1 VSEAK
6 MFWKKENNLPTG
18 GEEKPYE
25 ELPIKDASIID
36 YLIDGLLVF
45 DRKGRLSLI
54 NPYAEKFFEVKKE
67 KILGKSILELSRFLG
82 LRSLVSFL
90 GGEIREVSKKELKIR
105 ENLILEVTTVPLKI
119 KEVKRG
125 TLVILR
131 DVTRERLV
139 DKMKSEFVTLAAHQ
153 LRTPTSAVKWA
164 LQTLLEG
171 DLGELNKKQKEMI
184 KEAYIT
190 NDRAIKLVN
199 DLLDVAQIEEG
210 KYLSKITLSSIE
222 DVIQSVVDSYGQ
234 KIKEKKLKV
243 GLKKSKEELA
253 AVMLDV
259 AKMET
264 AIRNIFDN
272 AVRYTL
278 PGGKIL
284 IVLKKH
290 KEEIEVQI
298 QDTGL
303 GIPLYQQEKVFTKF
317 FRAVNIMKVDTEGTG
332 LGLYIA
338 KNIIEAHGGRIWFK
352 SEEGKGTTFCFT
364 IPIKEKFGE
373 FLTEEFY

>member
-1 VSEAK
+1 
-6 MFWKKENNLPTG
+6 MFWKKENKD
-18 GEEKPYE
+18 EEKLYR
-25 ELPIKDASIID
+25 ELPIKDAAIID
-36 YLIDGLLVF
+36 YLTDGLLVF
-45 DRKGRLSLI
+45 DERGRLSLI
-54 NPYAEKFFEVKKE
+54 NSCAEEFFKVKKE
-67 KILGKSILELSRFLG
+67 KILGKAILELSRFSG
-82 LRSLVSFL
+82 FRPLVSFL
-90 GGEIREVSKKELKIR
+90 GGEIKEVSKKELKIR
-105 ENLILEVTTVPLKI
+105 ENFILEVTTIPLKI
-119 KEVKRG
+119 KEVKKG

-131 DVTRERLV
+131 DVTREKLV

-184 KEAYIT
+184 KETYIT

-199 DLLDVAQIEEG
+199 DLLDIAQIEEG

-222 DVIQSVVDSYGQ
+222 DVIQSVVDSYDQ
-234 KIKEKKLKV
+234 KIKEKKLKIE
-243 GLKKSKEELA
+243 LRKSKEKLPKI
-253 AVMLDV
+253 MLDV
-259 AKMET
+259 VKMKT

-284 IVLKKH
+284 IVLKGH

-298 QDTGL
+298 QDTGM

-317 FRAVNIMKVDTEGTG
+317 FRGANIMKVDTEGTG

-338 KNIIEAHGGRIWFK
+338 KNVVEAHGGRIWFK
-352 SEEGKGTTFCFT
+352 SEERKGSTFCFT
-364 IPIKEKFGE
+364 VPIKEKFGE